1 MKMCHQM
8 VAGNCWMN
16 SEAVLDALLIGHHHT
31 LQNQIHLKQ
40 TKKHGVQIPRL
51 VYIENIFCMTL

>member
-1 MKMCHQM
+1 M

-51 VYIENIFCMTL
+51 VYIDNIFCMTL